1 MDYTHLIIYIIAG
14 AFGGFMAGMLGVGG
28 GIIFIPI
35 IQEIIRK
42 NALESDKAF
51 YVLANS
57 LAIVLVVGIS
67 GSYKQYKL
75 KNTNLKAA
83 LITGLFAIL
92 SSILI
97 SYSLKTFELNNPKV
111 FNYIFASI
119 LIFTAIRMYISKRK
133 NDKKE
138 SSDIVNLPDLKKFIP
153 AGFLAGIITAI
164 TGLGGGVVM
173 VPYFNNVLKL
183 PIKFS
188 TGLSL
193 SVIPIIAAPLLIFY
207 MVSQPH
213 KEVFPGLQT
222 GYILWSSILPIIIAA
237 GLASP
242 LGVKAANKISSKNL
256 FIIFISFI
264 LINLTKILFLQ

>member
-1 MDYTHLIIYIIAG
+1 MDYSHLIIFIIAG

-35 IQEIIRK
+35 IQEIVR
-42 NALESDKAF
+42 NSAAESDKAF

-75 KNTNLKAA
+75 KNTNIKAA
-83 LITGLFAIL
+83 FVTGAFAIL
-92 SSILI
+92 SSLLMSYILK
-97 SYSLKTFELNNPKV
+97 SNHLNNPKV
-111 FNYIFASI
+111 FSYIFAGV
-119 LIFTAIRMYISKRK
+119 LIFTAIRMTIARQIDK
-133 NDKKE
+133 KKE
-138 SSDIVNLPDLKKFIP
+138 SSDIVNLPDLNKFIP

-193 SVIPIIAAPLLIFY
+193 TVIPIIAAPLLVFY
-207 MVSQPH
+207 MISHPV

-222 GYILWSSILPIIIAA
+222 GYIMWSSILPIIIAA
-237 GLASP
+237 GIASQY
-242 LGVKAANKISSKNL
+242 GVKAANKISSKTL
-256 FIIFISFI
+256 FTIFITFI
-264 LINLTKILFLQ
+264 SLNLIKVLFF